1 MSRKIIAVVLGAT
14 LMFGVVGVGA
24 APAGAQLD
32 TSQVTQPDRSQE
44 NWGLTTLNLLVT
56 QIDQVCSTLDPMGVV
71 SPRLATVCAQ
81 LPSLK
86 AVVDQINEVCAN
98 PVKPQYA
105 CSAGLIY
112 GNRGNF

>member
-1 MSRKIIAVVLGAT
+1 MSRKLVAVVLGAT
-14 LMFGVVGVGA
+14 LMLGIVGVGA
-24 APAGAQLD
+24 APAGAQEPIAQLD
-32 TSQVTQPDRSQE
+32 S
-44 NWGLTTLNLLVT
+44 LNLLVA
-56 QIDQVCSTLDPMGVV
+56 QIDQVCSDASYLGGTGAD
-71 SPRLATVCAQ
+71 RLATVCAQ